1 MNAHTSSEV
10 SAPPSERPFAMQR
23 LDQLLARAIAQSQS
37 RGRERA
43 SDPFRGLH
51 IGPADV
57 AKSLNSKSGRPCLLP
72 MATRGRAPG
81 SAQASDL
88 WSEEKLARGADSVR
102 EAPRMRR
109 RPAAPLGRVERN
121 FFEFQSYSQTN
132 ARAPP
137 SAGWRS
143 SPAGPMRAIIKE

>member
-72 MATRGRAPG
+72 MATRGRAQE
-81 SAQASDL
+81 ALKRVL